1 MSIIGW
7 IVIII
12 IFIGYCGMKFQEGAS
27 RGSGYRQ
34 EKQNQQIIKELRRQ
48 NEELKKQN
56 KQ

>member
-7 IVIII
+7 IVVIF

-48 NEELKKQN
+48 NEELRRKQ
-56 KQ
+56 